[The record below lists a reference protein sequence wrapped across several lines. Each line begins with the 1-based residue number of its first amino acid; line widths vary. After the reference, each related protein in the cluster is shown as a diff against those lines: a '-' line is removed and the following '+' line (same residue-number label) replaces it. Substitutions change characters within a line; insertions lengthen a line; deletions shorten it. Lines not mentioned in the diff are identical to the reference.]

1 MNISGQIFSPE
12 VINKIQTAIDT
23 QPILSRR
30 KLSREVCQW
39 LDWRSPNGDLKEMS
53 SRVALLRLHREGYI
67 NLPPAGQKPV
77 SKGQK
82 PGFPEIEKELNKVEC
97 SLKELGAI
105 EIIPIKGDNRKHSA
119 IWNYLLD
126 SYHYLG
132 SGPLVGAQI
141 RYLIRSAQYGWLGGL
156 AFSAA
161 AWQLKARDEWI
172 GWESSAR
179 KKNLNRVIG
188 NSRFLILPQVRVA
201 HLASYVLALCARRL
215 PQDWQDRYGIKPVLL
230 ETFVEKAR
238 FKGSSY
244 RAANWQHIGTTRG
257 RGRQDKKH
265 QVAVVPKDIYIY
277 ALCKQ
282 AREILCQGPV
292 RPVAIVNGNLD
303 WAEQE
308 LGASELGDKRKL
320 KRLLT
325 IARDFYA
332 RPQANIPQACN
343 SRAKTKAA
351 YRFFEDPDNRMD
363 KILHAHYETTLSRI
377 TRQRLVLAVQD
388 TTTLN
393 YSTHPATAD
402 LGLIASKQE
411 GIIGLIVHDTLVFN
425 TEGTPLGLIDVQC
438 WARDPEDFGKKH
450 LRKQL
455 SIEQKESNKWLKS
468 YQAAAE
474 AQKRCS
480 GTTFVSVGDR
490 EADIYELFHLAV
502 NNPEGPKVLIRSEHN
517 RILAD
522 GQGHLWDYISAQ
534 PIGGIQEIHV
544 PRKEKSKPREAKL
557 EIRYAQVKLKPPV
570 GKEALGEVF
579 IQGIM
584 ARERDAP
591 DDVKPLQ
598 WLLLTTCV
606 IESFEQAVEKLGWY
620 CQRWGIEIYHRT
632 LKSGCK
638 IENRQLGS
646 AGRIEACL
654 AVDMVVAWRIYHLT
668 KLSREKP
675 DAPCTVFF
683 EDHEWKTL
691 VCYETKNPIP
701 PEKPPTLREATRM
714 VAGLGGFLG
723 RKCDGEPGTVTLWL
737 GLQRLDDMVEM
748 WKTVMSHFAPEI
760 VTPPPPCVQP
770 P

>member
-1 MNISGQIFSPE
+1 VNISGQIFSPE
-12 VINKIQTAIDT
+12 VVDKIQTTIDT
-23 QPILSRR
+23 KPTMSRR

-39 LDWRSPNGDLKEMS
+39 LNWRSPNGALKEMS
-53 SRVALLRLHREGYI
+53 SRVALLRLHRQGHI
-67 NLPPAGQKPV
+67 NLPQAGQKPV
-77 SKGQK
+77 SKSQK
-82 PGFPEIEKELNKVEC
+82 PSLLAIKNELSQVEC
-97 SLKELGAI
+97 SLKELGPI

-119 IWNYLLD
+119 IWNDLLD

-141 RYLIRSAQYGWLGGL
+141 RYLIHSAHYGWLGGL

-172 GWESSAR
+172 GWDNAAR
-179 KKNLNRVIG
+179 RKNLNRIIG
-188 NSRFLILPQVRVA
+188 NSRFLILPQVKVA
-201 HLASYVLALCARRL
+201 NLASYVLALCAKRL

-230 ETFVEKAR
+230 ETFVEKSR

-244 RAANWQHIGTTRG
+244 RAANWQYIGTTQG

-265 QVAVVPKDIYIY
+265 QVALALKDIYIY

-282 AREILCQGPV
+282 ARDILCQGPPK
-292 RPVAIVNGNLD
+292 PVGIPKAHLD

-308 LGASELGDKRKL
+308 LGVSELGDKRKL

-351 YRFFEDPDNRMD
+351 YRFFEDKSNTMD
-363 KILHAHYETTLSRI
+363 KILNSHYEATLSR
-377 TRQRLVLAVQD
+377 TNKQKVVLAVQD

-411 GIIGLIVHDTLVFN
+411 GIIGLIVHDTMAFN
-425 TEGTPLGLIDVQC
+425 PQGTPLGLIDVQC
-438 WARDPEDFGKKH
+438 WARDPADFGKKYQRAK
-450 LRKQL
+450 LA
-455 SIEQKESNKWLKS
+455 IEQKESNKWLKS
-468 YQAAAE
+468 YRVVAQ
-474 AQKRCS
+474 AQKRCPDS
-480 GTTFVSVGDR
+480 TFVSVGDR
-490 EADIYELFHLAV
+490 EADIYELFHLALSDAK
-502 NNPEGPKVLIRSEHN
+502 GPKLLVRGEHN
-517 RILAD
+517 RLLAD
-522 GQGHLWDYISAQ
+522 GQGHLWDYISEQ
-534 PIGGIQEIHV
+534 PLKGIQEIHV
-544 PRKEKSKPREAKL
+544 PRKGQRKERQAKL
-557 EIRYAQVKLKPPV
+557 VIRYAQVILKPPP
-570 GKEALGEVF
+570 GKDAFGELC

-584 ARERDAP
+584 AKEIEAPEDA
-591 DDVKPLQ
+591 VPLQ
-598 WLLLTTCV
+598 WMLLTTCE
-606 IESFEQAVEKLGWY
+606 IKSFDQAVEKLDWY

-646 AGRIEACL
+646 ADRIETCL

-668 KLSREKP
+668 KLGRENP
-675 DAPCTVFF
+675 NAPCTVFF
-683 EDHEWKTL
+683 ADHEWKTL

-701 PEKPPTLREATRM
+701 PEKPPTLRKATRM

-723 RKCDGEPGTVTLWL
+723 RKGDGEPGTVTLWL

-760 VTPPPPCVQP
+760 VEPPPPCVQP